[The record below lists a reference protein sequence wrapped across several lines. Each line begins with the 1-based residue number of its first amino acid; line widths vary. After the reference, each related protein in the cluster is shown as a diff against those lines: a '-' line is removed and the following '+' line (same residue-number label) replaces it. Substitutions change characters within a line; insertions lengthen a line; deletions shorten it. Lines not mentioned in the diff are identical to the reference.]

1 MLIKKAALAIV
12 FSAVSLSAS
21 ASYHGDEPGT
31 APETFSQTKTILKKY
46 VEKSGDLDYYCGCPI
61 LVEGKK
67 LTVDLAACG
76 YEVRKNLERATRV
89 EFEHVVPAY
98 DMGRQFQCWQNG
110 GRKNCSENDPDFARM
125 EADPINL
132 LPTVGEVNG
141 DRSNMRYGML
151 SPTDGF
157 GYGQC
162 GTRIDFAS
170 RTVMPRAD
178 SRGDIARIHF
188 YFQQKYRMA
197 LSRQQTQL
205 YNAWNKTDP
214 VDARECNRNYL
225 IYSRTGIQN
234 PYVSAACTN

>member
-1 MLIKKAALAIV
+1 MFKYATLAFVFMAGHALAYSG
-12 FSAVSLSAS
+12 SA
-21 ASYHGDEPGT
+21 PGQP
-31 APETFSQTKTILKKY
+31 PENFSQTKSILKRY

-61 LVEGKK
+61 VVEGKR
-67 LTVDLAACG
+67 LTVDLQACG
-76 YEVRKNLERATRV
+76 YEVRKNPERAARV

-98 DMGRQFQCWQNG
+98 DMGRQRQCWQQG
-110 GRKNCSENDPDFARM
+110 GRKNCTDNDPEFSRM

-151 SPTDGF
+151 SSTDGF

-162 GTRIDFAS
+162 GTRIDFPS
-170 RTVMPRAD
+170 RTIMPRAD
-178 SRGDIARIHF
+178 SRGDIARIYF
-188 YFQQKYRMA
+188 YFQQKYGIA
-197 LSRQQTQL
+197 ISRQQSQL
-205 YNAWNKTDP
+205 FTAWSKTDP

-225 IYSRTGIQN
+225 IYSSTGMQN